1 MRVTAILFPT
11 IRRMKENI
19 QSEKVD
25 PVRDQAKEEEKGKA
39 LGNVAGLSYL
49 MALSLK
55 TGFFL

>member
-1 MRVTAILFPT
+1 
-11 IRRMKENI
+11 MKENI